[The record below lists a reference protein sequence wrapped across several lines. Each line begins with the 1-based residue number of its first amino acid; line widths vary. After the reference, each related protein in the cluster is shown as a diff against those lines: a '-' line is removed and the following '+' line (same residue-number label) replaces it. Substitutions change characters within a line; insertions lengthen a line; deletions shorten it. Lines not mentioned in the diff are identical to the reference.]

1 MKSYQ
6 RVVIFLLAVLFGT
19 ALLSPWVALLLNFIA
34 EAWPS
39 WPGLRQPFNRVFDRL
54 FMSLG
59 IVLFFLFRPLLKIN
73 SLNQLGFPAS
83 RQGSRDLLAGF
94 SVAWASVGALV
105 IAMSLSEIFAPYFR
119 LALPIAAGR
128 SLTALL
134 AAFTVAFLEEIFFRG
149 LLFKGLL
156 DDGKPVAAFLA
167 ANLFYSAIH
176 FFKPGENIST
186 PDAWSGIR
194 HLVYF
199 FQPFLEPGALVP
211 GLFGL
216 FLMGIALSYAFFQT
230 HSLYLSIGLH
240 AGWVFG
246 IKTIRV
252 FGDYQRENL
261 GWIFGSTDPKL
272 VSGVGGWIGILAV
285 GIIVHWITRKRQRQR
300 IENRR

>member
-19 ALLSPWVALLLNFIA
+19 ALLSPWVALLLTSIA

-39 WPGLRQPFNRVFDRL
+39 WPVLRQPFNRVFDRL

-59 IVLFFLFRPLLKIN
+59 IVLFFLFRPLLRIN

-83 RQGSRDLLAGF
+83 RRASRDLLAGF
-94 SVAWASVGALV
+94 SIAWASVGALL
-105 IAMSLSEIFAPYFR
+105 IAMSLSEIFVPYLR
-119 LALPIAAGR
+119 LSLSVAVER
-128 SLTALL
+128 SLNALL
-134 AAFTVAFLEEIFFRG
+134 AALTVAFLEEIFFRG

-156 DDGKPVAAFLA
+156 DDGRPVAAFLT

-194 HLVYF
+194 HLVYS

-216 FLMGIALSYAFFQT
+216 FLMGIVLSYAFFQT

-261 GWIFGSTDPKL
+261 GWLFGSTDPKL

-285 GIIVHWITRKRQRQR
+285 GIIVHWITRNRQPQSL
-300 IENRR
+300 